1 MGRLDGKIAVVTGAN
16 SGIGKATALRLAA
29 EGAAL
34 VLAARRLEKLRDV
47 ERIIKDSGGRAI
59 SVHADVG
66 IRADCDEIIE
76 SAVREYGR
84 IDILVNNAGV
94 ADKNIPITRCTDE
107 WWDQICRIN
116 QSSVF
121 YICRAALK
129 YMEPVGYGSI
139 INVSSI
145 GGVFGSSG
153 MAYSASKTA
162 VIGITK
168 NIAIQFAGLGIRCN
182 AVCPGATPT
191 PLNTPEKVAEF
202 DEFGLQC
209 LKHMN
214 ISLPQPTV
222 EDQAN
227 AILFFASD
235 ESKAVTGQV
244 LIVDNGATL

>member
-1 MGRLDGKIAVVTGAN
+1 MGRLDNKIAVVTGAN
-16 SGIGKATALRLAA
+16 SGIGKATSLRLAE
-29 EGAAL
+29 EGATL
-34 VLAARRLEKLRDV
+34 VLAARRIEMLDDV
-47 ERIIKDSGGRAI
+47 KRSIVDMGGRAI
-59 SVHADVG
+59 SIKADVSQ
-66 IRADCDEIIE
+66 RESCEEIIE
-76 SAVREYGR
+76 TAIREYGR

-107 WWDQICRIN
+107 WWEQICRIN
-116 QSSVF
+116 QTSVF
-121 YICRAALK
+121 FMCRAALK
-129 YMEPVGYGSI
+129 YMEPAGYGSI

-168 NIAIQFAGLGIRCN
+168 NIAIQFAGQGIRCN

-214 ISLPQPTV
+214 ISLPQPTA

-227 AILFFASD
+227 AILFFAGD

-244 LIVDNGATL
+244 LIIDNGATL